1 MNTMHKIIIYFLLFT
16 WTGITWGQNEDADKY
31 ARFTYTGDSLYHA
44 KQYKASAKHFQTA
57 FDALGGKA
65 YPNDRYNAACAYA
78 LAGNKKMAFF
88 HLNNLAEGSVKYSNY
103 NHIIQDT
110 DLNTLH
116 KDKRWMPL
124 IQKIKEN
131 NDEIEK
137 DYDRPLIKLLDS
149 IYNEDQKYRHELPAL
164 EEKYGR
170 NSPEV
175 KAHWKIIEEKDSL
188 NLIVVKKI
196 LNERGWL
203 GPKIIGELGGS
214 TLFLVIQHSDLET
227 QKYYLPMMR
236 EAVKN
241 KNANPSNLALLEDR
255 VALGLGEKQ
264 IYGSQIGINNETGTY
279 FVLPLANPDEVDQ
292 RRAEVGLAPLNDYVS
307 MFGMTWNLEEYKQQ
321 LPELEKY
328 WRKNWNK

>member
-1 MNTMHKIIIYFLLFT
+1 MNKTIICFFLLAF
-16 WTGITWGQNEDADKY
+16 TGITWAQDEEAKKY
-31 ARFTYTGDSLYHA
+31 ARFAYTGDSLYHA
-44 KQYKASAKHFQTA
+44 QQYKASAKHFQTA
-57 FDALGGKA
+57 FDALDGKA

-88 HLNNLAEGSVKYSNY
+88 HLNNLAESSVQYSDY
-103 NHIIQDT
+103 DHIIQDT
-110 DLNTLH
+110 DLNALH
-116 KDKRWMPL
+116 KDKRWNPL
-124 IQKIKEN
+124 IQKIKANKE
-131 NDEIEK
+131 DLEK
-137 DYDRPLIKLLDS
+137 DYDRPLITLLDS
-149 IYNEDQKYRHELPAL
+149 IYNEDQQYRHALPAI

-170 NSPEV
+170 NSDEV
-175 KAHWKIIEEKDSL
+175 KAHWKIINEKDSL

-196 LNERGWL
+196 LDERGWL

-227 QKYYLPMMR
+227 QQRYLPMMR

-264 IYGSQIGINNETGTY
+264 IYGSQIGINNETGTH
-279 FVLPLANPDEVDQ
+279 FVLPLADPDQVDK
-292 RRAEVGLAPLNDYVS
+292 RRAEVGLMPLNDYVF
-307 MFGMTWNLEEYKQQ
+307 MFGMTWNLEEYKKQ